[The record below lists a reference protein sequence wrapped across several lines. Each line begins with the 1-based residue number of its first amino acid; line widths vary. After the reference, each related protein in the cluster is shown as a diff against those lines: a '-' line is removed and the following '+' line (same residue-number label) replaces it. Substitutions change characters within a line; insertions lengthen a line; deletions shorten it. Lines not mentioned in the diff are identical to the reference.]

1 MAKSHAAIGQ
11 FIAVL
16 FLARDLAH
24 RAHLRTT
31 GPGSFARHE
40 ALRAFYDGTDG
51 DDDGD
56 AGIIDLADS
65 LAEAYQGCELVLI
78 DIPLLDNEFPGE
90 IKESLQAQLKWIKAN
105 RYKAVEREETH
116 MQNIIDEI
124 VALYDRTIF
133 KLHFLE

>member
-31 GPGSFARHE
+31 GPGSFARHD
-40 ALRAFYDGTDG
+40 ALGDFYE
-51 DDDGD
+51 
-56 AGIIDLADS
+56 GIIDLADS

-105 RYKAVEREETH
+105 RYKAVEKDETH
-116 MQNIIDEI
+116 LQNIIDEI

>member
-1 MAKSHAAIGQ
+1 MIGQ

-31 GPGSFARHE
+31 GKGSFAAHE
-40 ALRAFYDGTDG
+40 ALGDFYP
-51 DDDGD
+51 
-56 AGIIDLADS
+56 AVVDLADT
-65 LAEAYQGCELVLI
+65 LAETYQGCELTLI

-90 IKESLQAQLKWIKAN
+90 IKESMQAQLKWIKAN
-105 RYKAVEREETH
+105 RYKAVEKEETH
-116 MQNIIDEI
+116 LHNIIDEI

>member
-1 MAKSHAAIGQ
+1 MIGQ

-31 GPGSFARHE
+31 GKGSFAAHE
-40 ALRAFYDGTDG
+40 ALGDFYP
-51 DDDGD
+51 
-56 AGIIDLADS
+56 AVVDLADT
-65 LAEAYQGCELVLI
+65 LAETYQGCELTLI

-90 IKESLQAQLKWIKAN
+90 ILDSMKAQLKWLKAN
-105 RYKAVEREETH
+105 RYKAVDKEETH
-116 MQNIIDEI
+116 LQNIIDEI
-124 VALYDRTIF
+124 IALYDRTIF

>member
-1 MAKSHAAIGQ
+1 MIGQ

-31 GPGSFARHE
+31 GPGSFAAHE
-40 ALRAFYDGTDG
+40 ALGGFYP
-51 DDDGD
+51 
-56 AGIIDLADS
+56 AVIDLADS
-65 LAEAYQGCELVLI
+65 LAEAYQGCELELI

-90 IKESLQAQLKWIKAN
+90 IKESLQAQLKWLKAN
-105 RYKAVEREETH
+105 RYKAVKREETH
-116 MQNIIDEI
+116 LQNIIDEI
-124 VALYDRTIF
+124 VALYDSTIY

>member
-1 MAKSHAAIGQ
+1 MIGQ

-16 FLARDLAH
+16 FLARDLTH

-31 GPGSFARHE
+31 GPGSFAAHE
-40 ALRAFYDGTDG
+40 ALGEFYP
-51 DDDGD
+51 
-56 AGIIDLADS
+56 AIVDLADS
-65 LAEAYQGCELVLI
+65 LAESYQGAMLELI
-78 DIPLLDNEFPGE
+78 DVPLLDNEFPGE
-90 IKESLQAQLKWIKAN
+90 IKKSLQAQRKWVQAN
-105 RYKAVEREETH
+105 RYKAVPREETQ

>member
-1 MAKSHAAIGQ
+1 MAKSHEAIGQ

-31 GPGSFARHE
+31 GPGSFAAHE
-40 ALRAFYDGTDG
+40 ALGEFYP
-51 DDDGD
+51 
-56 AGIIDLADS
+56 AVVDLADT
-65 LAEAYQGCELVLI
+65 LTEAYQGCELVLI

-90 IKESLQAQLKWIKAN
+90 IKESLQAQLKWLKAN
-105 RYKAVEREETH
+105 RYKAVKREETH
-116 MQNIIDEI
+116 LQNIIDEI
-124 VALYDRTIF
+124 VALYDRTIY

>member
-1 MAKSHAAIGQ
+1 MIGQ
-11 FIAVL
+11 LIALL

-40 ALRAFYDGTDG
+40 ALGEFYP
-51 DDDGD
+51 
-56 AGIIDLADS
+56 AVIDLADT
-65 LAEAYQGCELVLI
+65 LAEVYQGCELKLI
-78 DIPLLDNEFPGE
+78 DIPLLDNEFPSD
-90 IKESLQAQLKWIKAN
+90 IKESMQDQLKWIKAN
-105 RYKAVEREETH
+105 RYKAVKKEETQ

-124 VALYDRTIF
+124 VALYDKTIF

>member
-1 MAKSHAAIGQ
+1 MAKNHAPMGQ

-31 GPGSFARHE
+31 GPGSFAAHK
-40 ALRAFYDGTDG
+40 ALGDFYP
-51 DDDGD
+51 
-56 AGIIDLADS
+56 AVIDLADT
-65 LAEAYQGCELVLI
+65 LAETYQGSELALL

-90 IKESLQAQLKWIKAN
+90 AKESMQAQIKWIKAN
-105 RYKAVEREETH
+105 RYKAVDREATH
-116 MQNIIDEI
+116 LQNIIDEI
-124 VALYDRTIF
+124 VALFDRTIF

>member
-1 MAKSHAAIGQ
+1 MIGQ

-40 ALRAFYDGTDG
+40 ALGEFYP
-51 DDDGD
+51 
-56 AGIIDLADS
+56 AVVDLADT
-65 LAEAYQGCELVLI
+65 LAETYQGCKLTLI

-90 IKESLQAQLKWIKAN
+90 IKESMQAQLKWIKAN
-105 RYKAVEREETH
+105 RYKAVDKEETH
-116 MQNIIDEI
+116 LHNIIDEI

-133 KLHFLE
+133 KLHFLK

>member
-1 MAKSHAAIGQ
+1 MIGQ

-31 GPGSFARHE
+31 GPGSFAAHE
-40 ALRAFYDGTDG
+40 ALGEFYP
-51 DDDGD
+51 
-56 AGIIDLADS
+56 AIVELADK
-65 LAEAYQGCELVLI
+65 LAEAYQGCELTLI

-90 IKESLQAQLKWIKAN
+90 ILVSLKGQRGWIKAN
-105 RYKAVEREETH
+105 RYKAVKKDETQMH
-116 MQNIIDEI
+116 NIIDEI
-124 VALYDRTIF
+124 VALYDSTIF

>member
-1 MAKSHAAIGQ
+1 MIGQ

-31 GPGSFARHE
+31 GPGSFAAHE
-40 ALRAFYDGTDG
+40 ALGEFYP
-51 DDDGD
+51 
-56 AGIIDLADS
+56 AVVDLADS
-65 LAEAYQGCELVLI
+65 LAETYQGAMLELI
-78 DIPLLDNEFPGE
+78 KIPLLDNEFSGE
-90 IKESLQAQLKWIKAN
+90 IKQSLQAQRKWLQAN
-105 RYKAVEREETH
+105 RYKAVPREETAMH
-116 MQNIIDEI
+116 NIIDEI

>member
-1 MAKSHAAIGQ
+1 MAKNHAPMGQ

-31 GPGSFARHE
+31 GKGSGWRHDT
-40 ALRAFYDGTDG
+40 LGAFYQSV
-51 DDDGD
+51 
-56 AGIIDLADS
+56 IDKADE
-65 LAEAYQGCELVLI
+65 LTEVYQGCELTLL

-90 IKESLQAQLKWIKAN
+90 IEESMKAQLKWIKAN
-105 RYKAVEREETH
+105 RYKAVDEDETH
-116 MQNIIDEI
+116 IQNIIDEV